1 MSADQGVGDEMNWRV
16 SDEANVHVRVG
27 VEMSLACAAN
37 KDQSRAWKIM
47 LKLTDE
53 INDGNKSFVALLRV
67 TVLAKLR
74 HGQGLGVTANKRGRW
89 WRRVTRQTKV
99 RRGLNNRII
108 YSKIWLFFKQAGG
121 TARDVILL
129 NIHLEPE

>member
-1 MSADQGVGDEMNWRV
+1 MGADQGVGDEMNWRV
-16 SDEANVHVRVG
+16 SDKANVHVRVG
-27 VEMSLACAAN
+27 VEMSLACTAN
-37 KDQSRAWKIM
+37 KDQSRAWKIV

-74 HGQGLGVTANKRGRW
+74 HSQGLGVTTNKRGG
-89 WRRVTRQTKV
+89 WRRRVMRQTKV

-108 YSKIWLFFKQAGG
+108 YSKIWLFLKQAGG

-129 NIHLEPE
+129 NIHMEPE

>member
-1 MSADQGVGDEMNWRV
+1 MAF
-16 SDEANVHVRVG
+16 
-27 VEMSLACAAN
+27 ACTTN
-37 KDQSRAWKIM
+37 KHKSRAWKIVF
-47 LKLTDE
+47 KLTDQ
-53 INDGNKSFVALLRV
+53 INDDYKAFVALLRV

-74 HGQGLGVTANKRGRW
+74 HGQGLGVTANKRGGWR
-89 WRRVTRQTKV
+89 RRVTRQTKV

-108 YSKIWLFFKQAGG
+108 YSKIWLFLKQTGG